1 MLDAIGGL
9 PDDEREAFELV
20 KLQGMTQADAARIL
34 GVTAVTVKRRLN
46 RALRLLTEQL
56 SDLRPDDWN

>member
-1 MLDAIGGL
+1 
-9 PDDEREAFELV
+9 
-20 KLQGMTQADAARIL
+20 
-34 GVTAVTVKRRLN
+34 VTAVTVKRRLN